1 MRCLFN
7 GKWVMGLRVMDGR
20 RWGVYVGAMSI
31 TPPVS
36 DSREAIHW
44 LVVPSLFGSMLV
56 AVSAQGLCRLSFDEG
71 EGHLATRFP
80 HAQLVAGG
88 TWASDIAPLIAAIVA
103 GDLPLEHDQPLSFKL
118 DLRGTDFQ
126 RRVWDYLLTIPRGQT
141 RSYGDISRALGVA
154 GGDRAV
160 GSANGANPVA
170 IIVPCHRVIRSDGS
184 LGGYAWGLDIKQ
196 MLLKREGALQADLF
210 G

>member
-1 MRCLFN
+1 
-7 GKWVMGLRVMDGR
+7 MDAAQR
-20 RWGVYVGAMSI
+20 GVYVGRMSL
-31 TPPVS
+31 TPSAPIS
-36 DSREAIHW
+36 SAPSPEPIHW
-44 LVVPSLFGSMLV
+44 LVIPTIFGSMLI
-56 AVSAQGLCRLSFDEG
+56 AVSAKGLCRLSWDEG
-71 EGHLATRFP
+71 EEQLAARFP
-80 HAQLVAGG
+80 SAQLVAGG
-88 TWASDIAPLIAAIVA
+88 AWAADIAPLIAAIVA
-103 GDLPLEHDQPLSFKL
+103 GDFILEHDQPLSFKL

-141 RSYGDISRALGVA
+141 RSYADISRALDIS

-184 LGGYAWGLDIKQ
+184 LGGYAWGLDVKQ
-196 MLLKREGALQADLF
+196 ALLKREGALQADLF

>member
-1 MRCLFN
+1 
-7 GKWVMGLRVMDGR
+7 
-20 RWGVYVGAMSI
+20 
-31 TPPVS
+31 
-36 DSREAIHW
+36 
-44 LVVPSLFGSMLV
+44 MLI
-56 AVSAQGLCRLSFDEG
+56 AVSAKGLCRLSLDEG
-71 EGHLATRFP
+71 EEQLAARFP

-88 TWASDIAPLIAAIVA
+88 AWAADIAPLIAAIVA
-103 GDLPLEHDQPLSFKL
+103 GDFPLDHDQPLSFKL

-141 RSYGDISRALGVA
+141 RSYADISRALDIS

-184 LGGYAWGLDIKQ
+184 LGGYAWGLDVKQ
-196 MLLKREGALQADLF
+196 ALLKREGALQADLF